1 MQGRSNALQRAFLG
15 LGGNIGDVLANM
27 VTALQSLNRR
37 DDTSV
42 VSVSSVYRTPPWG
55 IENQDWFL
63 NACAGVDTSLSP
75 KALLD
80 AGLQIEGLLKRERR
94 ERWGPRTLDI
104 DILTFG
110 NESIL
115 TEQLTIPH
123 PRMHEREFVLRPLAD
138 IAPDLPILG
147 STCLELLR
155 EMPESGIEKLD
166 LPDDWWKSA

>member
-1 MQGRSNALQRAFLG
+1 MQVRADALQRAFLG
-15 LGGNIGDVLANM
+15 LGGNIVDVLANM
-27 VTALQSLNRR
+27 ATALQNLDRR
-37 DDTSV
+37 PDTVV

-75 KALLD
+75 TALLD

-110 NESIL
+110 NESVL

-138 IAPDLPILG
+138 IAPDLAILG
-147 STCLELLR
+147 SSCLELLR
-155 EMPESGIEKLD
+155 EMPKSGIEKLD
-166 LPDDWWKSA
+166 LRDEWWKLA